1 MTHTTSE
8 FIVKMLLFKKNSP
21 DSLDSLAEIIDFL
34 IFFGPGQI
42 SIFSFLVL
50 GQVATIHGIIFRIVI
65 VKNIKI

>member
-34 IFFGPGQI
+34 IFFLAQDKYRY
-42 SIFSFLVL
+42 FLS
-50 GQVATIHGIIFRIVI
+50 
-65 VKNIKI
+65 